1 MRALRIATLFL
12 VVLSLLG
19 GATVVAV
26 ASTIEPADPIRQVSG
41 TLDVHRLPGGTFDI
55 EDRVFQ
61 YRNYPVAGS
70 SHHVSDPRLSG
81 YLLSDWNWD
90 VQASGDRPVPAWGTI
105 TIAADDGN
113 WEGSFTGIRVNDF
126 KPVRSVC
133 NAGHLGGRTGRCRH
147 LGPRRHRPPG
157 RDGGLIPIPP
167 RICGSRP
174 LRRT

>member
-126 KPVRSVC
+126 KPVGIRALLFGDGAYEGLCATLDISVVGLADADTWVLDGIVHPDAM
-133 NAGHLGGRTGRCRH
+133 AG
-147 LGPRRHRPPG
+147 
-157 RDGGLIPIPP
+157 
-167 RICGSRP
+167 
-174 LRRT
+174 